1 MRDERAE
8 EIAIYLERA
17 QSSLRAAQTLV
28 WSGYSDYAASRAYYA
43 AFYAA
48 TALLLREGLAFGKH
62 SGVIA
67 AIHQRFVKT
76 GRLEA
81 KHGRDLNW
89 LFGLRTT
96 GDYGGATH
104 VSTEDAEAAIEA
116 AQEFCEAVGHL
127 IDE

>member
-8 EIAIYLERA
+8 EIAVYLERA
-17 QSSLRAAQTLV
+17 QTSLRAARTLV

-48 TALLLREGLAFGKH
+48 TAVLVKEGLAFSKH
-62 SGVIA
+62 SGVVA

-76 GRLEA
+76 RRLEA
-81 KHGRDLNW
+81 KHGRNLNW

-104 VSTEDAEAAIEA
+104 VSTEEAEAAIEA
-116 AQEFCEAVGHL
+116 AQEFCEAVRQL
-127 IDE
+127 IDG

>member
-8 EIAIYLERA
+8 EIAVYLERA
-17 QSSLRAAQTLV
+17 QTSLRAARTLV

-48 TALLLREGLAFGKH
+48 TAVLVKEGFAFSKH
-62 SGVIA
+62 SGVVA

-76 GRLEA
+76 GGLDA
-81 KHGRDLNW
+81 KHGRNLNW
-89 LFGLRTT
+89 LFGLRTI

-116 AQEFCEAVGHL
+116 AQEFCEAVRQL
-127 IDE
+127 IDG